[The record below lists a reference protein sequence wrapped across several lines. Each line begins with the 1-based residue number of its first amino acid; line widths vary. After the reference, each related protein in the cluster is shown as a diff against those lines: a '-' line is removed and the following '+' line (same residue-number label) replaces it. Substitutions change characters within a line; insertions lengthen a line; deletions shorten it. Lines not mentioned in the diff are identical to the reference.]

1 MGARI
6 QGMRMLPFF
15 LQSASPF
22 QPSLL
27 ILRTLSLSQPSR
39 QVQLACQKY
48 HVRIISLKIQE
59 QLPIKS
65 KKVKLK
71 FFNLPLKA
79 LNQCPHVYPNTF
91 SKMTLLD
98 LHSHCVY
105 SLPSLGLGPHS
116 QFGTCCFPNSIL
128 VYILSHVVT
137 PIFMMLLY
145 YSCLDLQICLYCK
158 PEKVMTFTSFEF
170 PSLLR
175 MSQVCNKF
183 LLRP

>member
-1 MGARI
+1 
-6 QGMRMLPFF
+6 MRWELEYRVWECCHSSSKALLHFNLLSSF
-15 LQSASPF
+15 SGLSHWASPLDRF
-22 QPSLL
+22 SWPARN
-27 ILRTLSLSQPSR
+27 ITL
-39 QVQLACQKY
+39 
-48 HVRIISLKIQE
+48 RIISLKIQE

-79 LNQCPHVYPNTF
+79 LNQCPQVYPNTF

-116 QFGTCCFPNSIL
+116 QFGTGCFPNSIL

-158 PEKVMTFTSFEF
+158 LEKVMTFTSFEF

-175 MSQVCNKF
+175 MS
-183 LLRP
+183 